1 MEELYDVRSKV
12 VHKGQ
17 HAVRKWGWNIFE
29 HLVMGAFVL
38 PLVAKLLLE
47 RDGHYTR
54 TTDDEARYL
63 AVDKLL
69 AVVGWVDD
77 YDRDDDD
84 EGDASLTSSKLSW
97 QKIVSETK
105 WHLQSD
111 EIFKKM
117 YREIADAKVAQA
129 RKEEGRF

>member
-1 MEELYDVRSKV
+1 MER
-12 VHKGQ
+12 
-17 HAVRKWGWNIFE
+17 A
-29 HLVMGAFVL
+29 
-38 PLVAKLLLE
+38 
-47 RDGHYTR
+47 GHYTR

-97 QKIVSETK
+97 QKIVSKTK

-117 YREIADAKVAQA
+117 YRELADAKVAEA